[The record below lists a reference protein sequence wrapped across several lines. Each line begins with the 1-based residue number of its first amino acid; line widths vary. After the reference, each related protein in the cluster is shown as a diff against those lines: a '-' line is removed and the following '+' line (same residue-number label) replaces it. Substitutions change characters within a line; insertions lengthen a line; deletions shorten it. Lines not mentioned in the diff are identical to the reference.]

1 MGGNLWKTHLPTET
15 TTLHR
20 PNGSRRW
27 KGRYLTKRQKL
38 EEARPPETWLKVGQS
53 SMVGTKWCCSGTS
66 LGYFLQGSNW
76 HSVAKFCSSR
86 AVTRFGGKA
95 LFGTWGLQSRPSWQ
109 YLDLRQLRVGEARS
123 ISLDWGTNTKS
134 IPANRKDFRRR
145 VNMVSYRDTQC
156 R

>member
-1 MGGNLWKTHLPTET
+1 MGGNLWKTHLPTEPT

-76 HSVAKFCSSR
+76 HSVANFCSSSDTIWWKGTIWNLGASVS
-86 AVTRFGGKA
+86 AVMAVFGPQTAKGGGSKVYQS
-95 LFGTWGLQSRPSWQ
+95 GL
-109 YLDLRQLRVGEARS
+109 GHKHE
-123 ISLDWGTNTKS
+123 
-134 IPANRKDFRRR
+134 
-145 VNMVSYRDTQC
+145 VNSSK
-156 R
+156 